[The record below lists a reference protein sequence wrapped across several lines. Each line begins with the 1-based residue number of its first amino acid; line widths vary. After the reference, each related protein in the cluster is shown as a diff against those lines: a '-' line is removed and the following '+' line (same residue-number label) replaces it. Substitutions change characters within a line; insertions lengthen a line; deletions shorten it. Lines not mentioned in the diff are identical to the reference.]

1 MAARRLKG
9 KDSKAV
15 TAIAIDKDKNS
26 QHALKWAVD
35 NIIVDSSNCILLHVQ
50 TKLRIGAGENTEATH
65 DNQEEAHQFFLPY
78 RGFCARK
85 GVRDQSLCLFTTITH
100 MYIYIALTSSY
111 MFSQIIATEVLL
123 HDIDISSAI
132 IDYITNNSIANIVLG
147 ASARNSFLKSL
158 SFSHITY

>member
-9 KDSKAV
+9 KDSKSV

-50 TKLRIGAGENTEATH
+50 TKLRIGAGENTDDTH
-65 DNQEEAHQFFLPY
+65 DNQEEAHQFFLPF

-85 GVRDQSLCLFTTITH
+85 G
-100 MYIYIALTSSY
+100 
-111 MFSQIIATEVLL
+111 IIATEVLL

>member
-50 TKLRIGAGENTEATH
+50 TKLSNGIVIISSIPSSPPSSINLTIFLITGIGAGENTEATH

-85 GVRDQSLCLFTTITH
+85 G
-100 MYIYIALTSSY
+100 
-111 MFSQIIATEVLL
+111 IIATEVLL